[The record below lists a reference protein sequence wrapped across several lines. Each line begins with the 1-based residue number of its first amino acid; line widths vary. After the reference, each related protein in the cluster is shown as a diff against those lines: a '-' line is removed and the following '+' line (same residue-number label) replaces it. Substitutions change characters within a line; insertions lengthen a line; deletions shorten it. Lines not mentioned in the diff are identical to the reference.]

1 MKIGIL
7 GGSFNPSHKGHVDI
21 VCHMNKTLQ
30 LSLVLFMVAKCSPFK
45 VSKTNI
51 SFKDRYNLLSLLLD
65 YYKKNGINYLKPSDF
80 ELSFQQDVVYTVE
93 VLKKFKEEYP
103 NDEIYFIMGQDSFDN
118 IHKYKDHEWL
128 LNKENICIIVYGRVG
143 YDNTINKE
151 NYDNVI
157 FMDNLPINDISS
169 TEIREILEKED
180 YNNKRLNDCLIE
192 EQIKYIKKNGLYTN
206 N

>member
-1 MKIGIL
+1 M
-7 GGSFNPSHKGHVDI
+7 
-21 VCHMNKTLQ
+21 
-30 LSLVLFMVAKCSPFK
+30 
-45 VSKTNI
+45 
-51 SFKDRYNLLSLLLD
+51 
-65 YYKKNGINYLKPSDF
+65 
-80 ELSFQQDVVYTVE
+80 
-93 VLKKFKEEYP
+93 
-103 NDEIYFIMGQDSFDN
+103 
-118 IHKYKDHEWL
+118 
-128 LNKENICIIVYGRVG
+128 YGRVG

-192 EQIKYIKKNGLYTN
+192 EQIKYIKQNGLYTN